1 MSGLICRFG
10 NCRRF
15 WLKCRPF
22 LTIGANM
29 RIILAPMEGVVDH
42 LMRDML
48 TRIGG
53 FDLCITEFVRVV
65 DQLLPRRVFT
75 RLCPELLNG
84 GKTPAGTPVRV
95 QLLGQEPQWLA
106 ENAARAV
113 ALGSPGVDLN
123 FGCPAKTVNKS
134 KGGAVLLKE
143 TETLYRIMQA
153 VRSAVPAEY
162 PVTAKMRLGFDD
174 TSLALDNARALA
186 EAGASEL
193 TVHAR
198 TKADG
203 YRPPAYWPWI
213 AEIRKVISIPVIA
226 NGEIW
231 QPADAALCRE
241 QSGSSDI
248 MLGRG
253 ALAQPNLALRI
264 RDGVPLLPWP
274 DVLAMLMRYSEY
286 EIAGDKGLYY
296 SNRIKQWFSYLRLQY
311 PEAEVLFQQLRLL
324 RKSADIVAR
333 LQQQLQRH

>member
-1 MSGLICRFG
+1 
-10 NCRRF
+10 
-15 WLKCRPF
+15 
-22 LTIGANM
+22 M

-42 LMRDML
+42 LMREML
-48 TRIGG
+48 TEIGG

-75 RLCPELLNG
+75 RLCPELLQD
-84 GKTPAGTPVRV
+84 GKTLAGTPVRV
-95 QLLGQEPQWLA
+95 QLLGQEPNWLA

-113 ALGSPGVDLN
+113 ALGSPGIDLN

-134 KGGAVLLKE
+134 KGGAVLLRE
-143 TETLYRIMQA
+143 TEQLYKIVAA
-153 VRSAVPAEY
+153 VRAAVPSQF
-162 PVTAKMRLGFDD
+162 PVTAKMRLGYENTD
-174 TSLALDNARALA
+174 LALDNAKALA

-198 TKADG
+198 TKVDG

-213 AEIRKVISIPVIA
+213 AKMRQVIAINVVA

-231 QPADAALCRE
+231 QPADAVLCRE
-241 QSGSSDI
+241 QSQSRDI

-264 RDGVPLLPWP
+264 KQGGSALPWP
-274 DVLAMLMRYSEY
+274 EVLALLMRYSEF

-296 SNRIKQWFSYLRLQY
+296 SNRIKQWFSYLKLQY
-311 PEAEVLFQQLRLL
+311 PEAELLFAQLRLL
-324 RKSADIVAR
+324 RKSHDIVTLLTTELAR
-333 LQQQLQRH
+333 ISK

>member
-1 MSGLICRFG
+1 
-10 NCRRF
+10 
-15 WLKCRPF
+15 
-22 LTIGANM
+22 M

-75 RLCPELLNG
+75 RLCPELLDG
-84 GKTPAGTPVRV
+84 GNTPAGTPVRV

-153 VRSAVPAEY
+153 VRSAVPAEF

-241 QSGSSDI
+241 QSGSADI

-274 DVLAMLMRYSEY
+274 EVLAMLMRYSEY

-324 RKSADIVAR
+324 RKSADIVAL